1 MFLLSSWEENLANN
15 NNMLARQ
22 VKKLMCDVAKVVAI
36 KSIWTGE
43 FYLKSVFF
51 ALVLFSFGPVVENT
65 GNQVFFC
72 DYYV

>member
-1 MFLLSSWEENLANN
+1 
-15 NNMLARQ
+15 
-22 VKKLMCDVAKVVAI
+22 MCDVAKVVAI
-36 KSIWTGE
+36 KSIWTTE

-51 ALVLFSFGPVVENT
+51 ALVLLSFGHVVENT

>member
-1 MFLLSSWEENLANN
+1 
-15 NNMLARQ
+15 MLARQ

-36 KSIWTGE
+36 KSIRTAE

-51 ALVLFSFGPVVENT
+51 ALVLLFFGPVVENT

-72 DYYV
+72 DYYVYKKVLKLGSTTLF